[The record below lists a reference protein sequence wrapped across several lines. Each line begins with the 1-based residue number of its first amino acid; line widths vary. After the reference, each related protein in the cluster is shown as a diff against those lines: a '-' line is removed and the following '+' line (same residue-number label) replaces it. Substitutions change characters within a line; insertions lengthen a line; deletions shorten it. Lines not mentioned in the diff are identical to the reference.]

1 MYFFSNL
8 QEWEVLL
15 LSKLDWDM
23 CAVIALDFVEHII
36 QRVQSLGWNNSDV
49 IRRHSESLV
58 AICSANHTFYNLPP
72 SLVASACVLA
82 TLRPFLEANE
92 EDQSHQRMPNLQQA
106 LKVVEKIT
114 YHDQVRM

>member
-1 MYFFSNL
+1 M
-8 QEWEVLL
+8 LL

-36 QRVQSLGWNNSDV
+36 QRVQSLGWWNNSDV

-58 AICSANHTFYNLPP
+58 AVCSANHTFYNLPP
-72 SLVASACVLA
+72 SLVASASVLA
-82 TLRPFLEANE
+82 TLRPFLEAN

-114 YHDQVRM
+114 YHDQVHTYKIYLYILI